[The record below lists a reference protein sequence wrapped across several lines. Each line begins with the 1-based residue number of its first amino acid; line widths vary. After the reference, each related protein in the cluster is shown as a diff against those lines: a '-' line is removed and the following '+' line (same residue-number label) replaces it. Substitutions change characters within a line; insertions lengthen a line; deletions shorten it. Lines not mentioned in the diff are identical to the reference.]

1 MARFRA
7 KHGPL
12 EERAADAIASILH
25 VDMDA
30 FFVSVELLERP
41 ELRGKPVVVGG
52 RPDQRGVVTAASY
65 EARKFGVHSAMPLRT
80 AGKLCPQAV
89 FLDGHHEKYG
99 EWSDRVATILAKF
112 SPIVEMVSID
122 EAYLDLAGTER
133 LHGPPLAAAD
143 KLLRDHHA
151 HDGASLLRWTWRR
164 RGSSPKSHRI
174 RRSRAGLVWVAPGQ
188 EARFLAPL
196 PVRKIPGIG
205 EVTERAL
212 RALGIETVDQLA
224 AVSPEK
230 LEKIFGQWGDALYR
244 KARGG
249 DSYEFVIDA
258 EPKSI
263 SHNHTFGE
271 DTNDTEALH
280 ALLSHL
286 SQKACKRLREAGL
299 ATRTLTLTI
308 RYAGFDTH
316 TRAKTL
322 SEPTQLDADI
332 FRVFQRLFAEH
343 RDMKRKI
350 RLLGVS
356 LGGLTHG
363 GEQLDL
369 LDAERR
375 ERLEKLTRATDK
387 LRDRFGFGKV
397 QFGGSLRADGSRNER
412 DDAEM
417 GLRWEE
423 QTSKSRVSRDAS
435 HDESEWM
442 PYTSRMSPVTPPSGT
457 ATHLR
462 SGGELSRILA
472 ARQRRSPDRRVVV
485 AVLGRR
491 ASQLWLLH
499 ERSRRRRTA
508 CEPARAASLVRTS
521 SKHCSGRW

>member
-1 MARFRA
+1 MPEMARFRA
-7 KHGPL
+7 KHGAL
-12 EERAADAIASILH
+12 EERAADASASILH

-41 ELRGKPVVVGG
+41 ELIGKAVVVGG

-80 AGKLCPQAV
+80 AGKLCPHAV
-89 FLDGHHEKYG
+89 FLDGHHHKYG

-133 LHGPPLAAAD
+133 LHGPPLAATD
-143 KLLRDHHA
+143 KLLRTITA
-151 HDGASLLRWTWRR
+151 TTGLPCSGGL
-164 RGSSPKSHRI
+164 GSTRLVAKVGSEQAKPR
-174 RRSRAGLVWVAPGQ
+174 GLVWVAPGS

-196 PVRKIPGIG
+196 PVRRIPGIG
-205 EVTERAL
+205 EVTERSL
-212 RALGIETVDQLA
+212 LALGLKTVGDLA
-224 AVSPEK
+224 DVPHEK
-230 LEKIFGQWGDALYR
+230 LQKIFGQWGTALYR

-271 DTNDTEALH
+271 DTNDTDALH

-322 SEPTQLDADI
+322 SEPTRLDADI
-332 FRVFQRLFAEH
+332 FRVFDALFAEH
-343 RDMKRKI
+343 RDMQRKI

-356 LGGLTHG
+356 LSGFTHG
-363 GEQLDL
+363 AEQLDL
-369 LDAERR
+369 LEAARR
-375 ERLEKLTRATDK
+375 ERLGKLTAAPDN
-387 LRDRFGFGKV
+387 LR
-397 QFGGSLRADGSRNER
+397 
-412 DDAEM
+412 
-417 GLRWEE
+417 
-423 QTSKSRVSRDAS
+423 
-435 HDESEWM
+435 
-442 PYTSRMSPVTPPSGT
+442 
-457 ATHLR
+457 
-462 SGGELSRILA
+462 
-472 ARQRRSPDRRVVV
+472 
-485 AVLGRR
+485 
-491 ASQLWLLH
+491 
-499 ERSRRRRTA
+499 
-508 CEPARAASLVRTS
+508 
-521 SKHCSGRW
+521 

>member
-1 MARFRA
+1 MPDLARFRA

-12 EERAADAIASILH
+12 DERSAEGVASILH

-30 FFVSVELLERP
+30 FFVSVELLARP

-52 RPDQRGVVTAASY
+52 RPDQRGVVSAASY
-65 EARKFGVHSAMPLRT
+65 EARKFGIHSAMPLRT
-80 AGKLCPQAV
+80 AARLCPHAV

-122 EAYLDLAGTER
+122 EAYLDLSGTER

-143 KLLRDHHA
+143 KLLRTITQTTA
-151 HDGASLLRWTWRR
+151 LPCSGGLAATRLVAKVASDQAKPR
-164 RGSSPKSHRI
+164 
-174 RRSRAGLVWVAPGQ
+174 GLVWVPAGS
-188 EARFLAPL
+188 EERFLAPL

-212 RALGIETVDQLA
+212 RALSIETVDQIT
-224 AVSPEK
+224 AVPQEK
-230 LEKIFGQWGDALYR
+230 LEQIFGQWGTALFR

-271 DTNDTEALH
+271 DTDDADALST
-280 ALLSHL
+280 LLSHL

-308 RYAGFDTH
+308 RYAGFETH
-316 TRAKTL
+316 TRSKTL
-322 SEPTQLDADI
+322 AEPTRLDADI
-332 FRVFQRLFAEH
+332 FAVFQELFRIH
-343 RDMKRKI
+343 RDMKRKV

-363 GEQLDL
+363 SEQLDL

-375 ERLEKLTRATDK
+375 AKMEKLTNAADK

-397 QFGGSLRADGSRNER
+397 QFGGSLQRNEPGHDR
-412 DDAEM
+412 DD
-417 GLRWEE
+417 
-423 QTSKSRVSRDAS
+423 S
-435 HDESEWM
+435 
-442 PYTSRMSPVTPPSGT
+442 
-457 ATHLR
+457 
-462 SGGELSRILA
+462 
-472 ARQRRSPDRRVVV
+472 
-485 AVLGRR
+485 
-491 ASQLWLLH
+491 
-499 ERSRRRRTA
+499 
-508 CEPARAASLVRTS
+508 
-521 SKHCSGRW
+521 